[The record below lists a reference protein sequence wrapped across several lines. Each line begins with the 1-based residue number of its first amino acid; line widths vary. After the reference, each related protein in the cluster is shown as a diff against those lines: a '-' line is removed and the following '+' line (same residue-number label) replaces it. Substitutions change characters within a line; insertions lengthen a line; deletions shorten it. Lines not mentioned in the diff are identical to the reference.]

1 MKIAIITRHAIS
13 NYGSVLQTL
22 ATQETIR
29 KMGYECKIIDYIR
42 KDETYYSV
50 EKTLL
55 KNKTNW
61 NRNLLKRSIYLL
73 LRTPETIIAGK
84 KFEKE
89 RSALLNTTIPF
100 HDVNQL
106 GSLNYEYDMFITGSD
121 QVWGPTSCGEI
132 DPAYFLS
139 FVSSKE
145 KCISYAASFGR
156 TEFTEGALTS
166 YKSLI
171 SNYKYLTVREDS
183 ALEILSSL
191 GFESRQVLDPTL
203 LLSEKDWAKWEK
215 DIKYKNY
222 VLVYQLHN
230 DPNLDAYAKKVADKM
245 GVQLIRISTA
255 LHQMSRNGQFIWC
268 PSVGE
273 FLSYIKNARCLITDS
288 FHGTAF
294 AINYNTNF
302 VEVLPN
308 NRTGT
313 RNISILSMTGL
324 TNRILKDFSDINL
337 ADQFIDFDNANTVID
352 QLREKSKIMLQS
364 MVEGKCI
371 GEVLL

>member
-1 MKIAIITRHAIS
+1 MKIAIITRHAVS

-22 ATQETIR
+22 ATQEIIQ
-29 KMGYECKIIDYIR
+29 KMGHECKIIDYIR

-61 NRNLLKRSIYLL
+61 NGNFLKRSIYLL
-73 LRTPETIIAGK
+73 LRTPETVIAGK

-89 RSALLNTTIPF
+89 RRALLNLTVPF
-100 HDVNQL
+100 HDVNQME
-106 GSLNYEYDMFITGSD
+106 SLNLEYDMFVTGSD
-121 QVWGPTSCGEI
+121 QVWGPTCCGEI

-156 TEFTEGALTS
+156 TEFTEKVLAC

-171 SNYKYLTVREDS
+171 SNYKHLTVREGNG
-183 ALEILSSL
+183 LEVLASL
-191 GFESRQVLDPTL
+191 GFESCQVLDPTL
-203 LLSEKDWAKWEK
+203 LLSKKDWAKWEK

-222 VLVYQLHN
+222 ILVYQLHN
-230 DPNLDAYAKKVADKM
+230 DPNLDVYAKKVADKM
-245 GVQLIRISTA
+245 GLPLIRISVA
-255 LHQMSRNGQFIWC
+255 LHQMSRNGHFVWC

-308 NRTGT
+308 NKTEI
-313 RNISILSMTGL
+313 RNKSILFMTGL
-324 TNRILKDFSDINL
+324 TNRILKDFNNTDL
-337 ADQFIDFDNANTVID
+337 ADQFIDFNHANSLIS
-352 QLREKSKIMLQS
+352 QWREKSKRILQS
-364 MVEGKCI
+364 MVE
-371 GEVLL
+371 E